1 MALLEVRDLHTSFF
15 TDAGEVKAVNGVSF
29 KLDRGKVL
37 GIVGESGS
45 GKSVTVYS
53 IMQILAP
60 AGRIVSGSIMFDGQ
74 ELVGAGEKVMRDIR
88 GNKISIIFQDP
99 MTSLNP
105 TYTIGHQLMEA
116 ILLHTDRNKEQA
128 WERAVEML
136 RLVNVN
142 EPEKRMKQYPH
153 EFSGGMRQ
161 RVMIAMALA
170 CEPDILIADE
180 PTTALDVTIQAQI
193 LELMQSLQKELGM
206 AIIMI
211 THDLGVVAQMCDEI
225 VVMYAGSYCERGT
238 AEEIFYNPRHEYT
251 KGLLRS
257 IPTMGTMGQKLQPI
271 TGTPIDLLNLPK
283 GCPFAPRCDAA
294 MKICIS
300 TMPETMTINEN
311 HKATCWVNVADAVA
325 QGSNKVAARAVENGM
340 GVMDSVELGEKAEVM
355 MQAAVVANAV
365 ATESSTAA
373 QHAKNARVAAQDV
386 AEETGEKQVLEA
398 FDANNDAEKDGE

>member
-1 MALLEVRDLHTSFF
+1 MALLEVNDLHTSFY
-15 TDAGEVKAVNGVSF
+15 TPAGEVKAVNGVSF
-29 KLDRGKVL
+29 QLERGKVL

-45 GKSVTVYS
+45 GKSVTAYS
-53 IMQILAP
+53 ILQILEKT
-60 AGRIVSGSIMFDGQ
+60 GKIVSGSVKFDGQ
-74 ELVGAGEKVMRDIR
+74 ELVGIGEEGMKKIR
-88 GNKISIIFQDP
+88 GNRISIIFQDP

-116 ILLHTDRNKEQA
+116 ILLHTGRNKQQA

-142 EPEKRMKQYPH
+142 EPEKRMNQYPY

-211 THDLGVVAQMCDEI
+211 THDLGVVAQMCDEVI
-225 VVMYAGSYCERGT
+225 VMYAGSICEQGT
-238 AEEIFYNPRHEYT
+238 ADEIFYNPRHEYT

-257 IPTMGTMGQKLQPI
+257 IPALDSDGGRLQPI
-271 TGTPIDLLNLPK
+271 TGTPIDLLNMPA
-283 GCPFAPRCDAA
+283 GCPFAPRCDEA
-294 MKICIS
+294 MKICLRERCER
-300 TMPETMTINEN
+300 MQINDD
-311 HKATCWVNVADAVA
+311 HQAACWVNVRDAKIKEGGNS
-325 QGSNKVAARAVENGM
+325 Q
-340 GVMDSVELGEKAEVM
+340 
-355 MQAAVVANAV
+355 
-365 ATESSTAA
+365 
-373 QHAKNARVAAQDV
+373 
-386 AEETGEKQVLEA
+386 
-398 FDANNDAEKDGE
+398 